1 MKSPILGIIVPSYNE
16 EAVLKET
23 ADRLVT
29 ILDDLIYSKKIN
41 EKSFILFVDDGS
53 IDDTWKIIKNL
64 AMCNP
69 YVRGLKLS
77 RNYGHQNALLAGLL
91 SVKDKIDFT
100 ISIDAD
106 LQQDENAIYKFIDR
120 YYEGYD
126 IVYGIRKDR
135 RNDGAF
141 KKLTAL
147 LFYKLMNFMGVK
159 IIQNHADYRLVSK
172 KVLNALA
179 DFGEVN
185 LFLRGLLPSL
195 GFRTTVVM
203 HDVRERLA
211 GKSKYSLKV
220 MLSLALNGI
229 TSFSIMP
236 VRMISFMGFIMF
248 LISILM
254 SIYVVYAYLSG
265 RAIAGWPS
273 TVIPIYFIG
282 GVQLLCLGLLG
293 EYIGKIYME
302 TKRRPR
308 FIIEEEI

>member
-1 MKSPILGIIVPSYNE
+1 MKSSILGIIVPSYNE
-16 EAVLKET
+16 EAVLKKT
-23 ADRLVT
+23 ADRLIT

-53 IDDTWKIIKNL
+53 IDDTWKIIKKL
-64 AMCNP
+64 AERTP
-69 YVRGLKLS
+69 HVRGLKLS

-120 YYEGYD
+120 YKEGYD
-126 IVYGIRKDR
+126 IVYGIRTDR

-147 LFYKLMNFMGVK
+147 FFYNLMNFMGVK

-172 KVLNALA
+172 NVLNALA

-195 GFRTTVVM
+195 GFRTAVVM

-236 VRMISFMGFIMF
+236 VRVISLLGFVVF

-254 SIYVVYAYLSG
+254 SIYVFYAYLSG

-282 GVQLLCLGLLG
+282 GVQLLCLGMLG